1 MARTYPKFS
10 SIRCACVFFATAFLV
25 ALNAA
30 KADQIV
36 VPNYATNSQSPNS
49 AEGEFNEIIRYQA
62 VYGAAEF
69 PSYPILISEIRWRP
83 DSLQQ
88 GAVSNATISNIQINL
103 STTSKSADQL
113 SLIFTENIGTDDT
126 QVFAGTLNLN
136 TSFTSLSNGSTAFDI
151 NLPLQTPFKY
161 DPSKGN
167 LLLDIRNFSGGAP
180 SIFDNDIAN
189 SLDTVSRVFT
199 TDGDVNST
207 TAGAADSGAG
217 VIQITY
223 APANGFPTSPP
234 AIALQPTDQQVVVNS
249 NAIFRVVAI
258 SSTPLYY
265 QWFFNDTNHPIVGET
280 NNSLNL
286 FDLQFGQGGNYFVQ
300 VSNTYGIT
308 ISSNAVLSLL
318 PLVITSQPFDQAVA
332 PGQVANFEVAAFSGV
347 PLAYQWYYGGSN
359 LIAGATNFAFT
370 VTNVQFNLLGF
381 YSVQVSNVY
390 GSVSSTTA
398 RLDFGV
404 VVPNHSATN
413 QNVGGDS
420 SFSEAFRED
429 DVYAASE
436 LPPYPIRIKEIRF
449 RPDVQANGPISTTL
463 PSVQFS
469 LSTTKSQPDGLDS
482 NFDQNFGLDN
492 ISVFNGS
499 LVLKSGFVTLTNGTK
514 AFDLRVLLQT
524 NFVYDPLQG
533 NLLLDFR
540 NFSGSIPNEPNFIN
554 GTGGLGRASRMF
566 ASDANA
572 TSGSRDGGAYVL
584 QIVYDALP
592 ASPII
597 SSQPTNRTVTGGGT
611 TTFVPTVGSAAPVSY
626 QWFFMDTNNPVLGGT
641 NASLILTN
649 VQQSQ
654 AGIYFVLAT
663 NMYGSTFSS
672 NAILTVTLD
681 PPQITSQPISR
692 SGIVGT
698 NFTFAVSASGS
709 LPLAYQW
716 YYNTNSLISGAT
728 NSSLVLTN
736 IQFNQSGTYS
746 VVVSNA
752 YGVTNSGYAVLAMAF
767 PPVKILMGSTNVM
780 GGASFALPVYLVAN
794 GNENALSF
802 SVGFNT
808 QRLAYASVD
817 LGSDAADGSLFLNSS
832 QAASGKIGI
841 TMQLPLG
848 ETFAPG
854 TQEVVRVTFNSAFV
868 TNTPVSTPV
877 NFTNQPVARAV
888 FDFNGIKL
896 ATNFVNSSV
905 TLGVTDFEGDVNP
918 RTTGDRSLDIF
929 DWTQVGRFVAGL
941 DVVSNA
947 TEFQK
952 ADSAPAS
959 SSGDGML
966 KVNDWVQAGRY
977 GAALDAPRSLS
988 GPTAPV
994 TPVTL
999 TGGPRTVNIAG
1010 GIGVEGLNIV
1020 VPVMLQSQGNENAVG
1035 FSVNFDPTLLKYVS
1049 TTKGSADAS
1058 ATLVVNSNQATSG
1071 VVGVVLALQ
1080 SGNSF
1085 TNGTQA
1091 EIAKLTFTGLNTTSN
1106 GIVKFTNGPVLL
1118 AISDPVATE
1127 LAANYTNS
1135 LVTINPPPTLSPT
1148 VTDTNV
1154 TFTWPTWG
1162 TGFNLQATGDL
1173 TQPWTNVVYTAQ
1185 TNGSNIILSLPIP
1198 TQGGYFRLQH
1208 P

>member
-10 SIRCACVFFATAFLV
+10 SIRCAWVFFAM
-25 ALNAA
+25 ALNVA

-36 VPNYATNSQSPNS
+36 VPNYATNSQIPNA
-49 AEGEFNEIIRYQA
+49 AEGLFSVVSRHQV
-62 VYGAAEF
+62 VYEASQF
-69 PSYPILISEIRWRP
+69 PSYPIVIGQMQWRP
-83 DSLQQ
+83 DIFT
-88 GAVSNATISNIQINL
+88 GKPITNTIISNIQINL
-103 STTSKSADQL
+103 STTAKRADQL
-113 SLIFTENIGTDDT
+113 SSTFSENTGTNDT
-126 QVFAGTLNLN
+126 VVFSGTLALN
-136 TSFTSLSNGSTAFDI
+136 TSLSTLSNGTTVFDI
-151 NLPLQTPFKY
+151 NVPLQTPFSY
-161 DPSKGN
+161 DPSRGN
-167 LLLDIRNFSGGAP
+167 LLLDVRNFTGASESIYDNSTSSGSDG
-180 SIFDNDIAN
+180 
-189 SLDTVSRVFT
+189 VSRVFST
-199 TDGDVNST
+199 FDPNAITANASDTGGGALQLTFAPAAGLPVIISQPTNQSVLVNGDASFFVSAVGSPNP
-207 TAGAADSGAG
+207 AYQWFFNDLAHPISGATNNVLTLLSIQTNQAG
-217 VIQITY
+217 VYFAKVTNSFGPI
-223 APANGFPTSPP
+223 FS
-234 AIALQPTDQQVVVNS
+234 S
-249 NAIFRVVAI
+249 NASLTVFAPPIFNVQPKDQMALIGGSADFSVTVSSGVPVA
-258 SSTPLYY
+258 Y
-265 QWFFNDTNHPIVGET
+265 QWFFNDTNLIV
-280 NNSLNL
+280 
-286 FDLQFGQGGNYFVQ
+286 
-300 VSNTYGIT
+300 
-308 ISSNAVLSLL
+308 
-318 PLVITSQPFDQAVA
+318 
-332 PGQVANFEVAAFSGV
+332 
-347 PLAYQWYYGGSN
+347 
-359 LIAGATNFAFT
+359 GATNSSLLL
-370 VTNVQFNLLGF
+370 TNIQFDQVGF
-381 YSVQVSNVY
+381 YSVRVTNFYGSAQSSTATMSITPLIVPNNAATVQTGSGIEDTFLKVERIQTVYGASQFPSYPILITELRWRPSTLTGGSLTDAVSNIQI
-390 GSVSSTTA
+390 
-398 RLDFGV
+398 D
-404 VVPNHSATN
+404 
-413 QNVGGDS
+413 
-420 SFSEAFRED
+420 
-429 DVYAASE
+429 
-436 LPPYPIRIKEIRF
+436 
-449 RPDVQANGPISTTL
+449 
-463 PSVQFS
+463 
-469 LSTTKSQPDGLDS
+469 LSTTSAHADSLDFTYAH
-482 NFDQNFGLDN
+482 NVGFDVTT
-492 ISVFNGS
+492 VFNGPATVATS
-499 LVLKSGFVTLTNGTK
+499 FTTLTNGTK
-514 AFDLRVLLQT
+514 AFDISIPLQRP
-524 NFVYDPLQG
+524 FLYDPAKG
-533 NLLLDFR
+533 NLLIDVR
-540 NFSGSIPNEPNFIN
+540 NFFGGSTFLYTDGLAISGDSVSRIVNDSADATSASGS
-554 GTGGLGRASRMF
+554 
-566 ASDANA
+566 D
-572 TSGSRDGGAYVL
+572 TSGEAI
-584 QIVYDALP
+584 QILYGPTTVPPL
-592 ASPII
+592 I
-597 SSQPTNRTVTGGGT
+597 SSHPADLIATLGSSNAFAVIIGSVT
-611 TTFVPTVGSAAPVSY
+611 PLAY

-728 NSSLVLTN
+728 NSSLFLTN

-1010 GIGVEGLNIV
+1010 GIGVKGLNIV